1 MVVLNIEE
9 ATARV
14 VLELVDQEAQRLLAE
29 LAAMAPHERALAQ
42 KRLQHLGVVKHRI
55 EAGLWMPAP
64 FPGPAAWGLPRRPA
78 AEPDEIEGQGATP
91 DLFAPPRRKT

>member
-1 MVVLNIEE
+1 MNVVVLNIEE

-42 KRLQHLGVVKHRI
+42 QRLQHLGVAKHRLEVNLWLPNPFRGPI
-55 EAGLWMPAP
+55 EWN
-64 FPGPAAWGLPRRPA
+64 LPRRPA
-78 AEPDEIEGQGATP
+78 AEPDDGPETG
-91 DLFAPPRRKT
+91 DLFARRRRT